1 MSGPATAAIPYDNPM
16 KPVYVAL
23 FSGSAIKAGIV
34 YTPGAIPEAPNP
46 AIERPTITV
55 VELRATALIKLPSS
69 KMRIDTK
76 KLIFRGKNL

>member
-23 FSGSAIKAGIV
+23 FSGAAMKAGIV
-34 YTPGAIPEAPNP
+34 YTPGATPEAPKP
-46 AIERPTITV
+46 AIARPTITV

-69 KMRIDTK
+69 NMKMDNK
-76 KLIFRGKNL
+76 KLVFKGKNL